1 VIAYKLAR
9 TPSYVICF
17 VYDQA
22 TDSSECHIIDA
33 KRFTDEPVTRIKIP
47 QRVPNGFHAA
57 WAPASIPAL
66 TSAVQT

>member
-33 KRFTDEPVTRIKIP
+33 KRFTDEPVARIKIP

-57 WAPASIPAL
+57 WAPA
-66 TSAVQT
+66 